1 MTAAVNAAPLATH
14 NQAPS
19 SFSPRSLISHFRL
32 LVVFFISFFMLFLIS
47 LTEKSIAEFRKNA
60 SIKVTLFH
68 LFYFYFLCLFGA
80 LGTATHPKPSL
91 FLSFKVVSD

>member
-19 SFSPRSLISHFRL
+19 SFSPRSLISHFMF
-32 LVVFFISFFMLFLIS
+32 LVVFFMLFLIS
-47 LTEKSIAEFRKNA
+47 LTEKSIAEFSKNA

-68 LFYFYFLCLFGA
+68 LFYFYFLCLFSA
-80 LGTATHPKPSL
+80 LGTVDHPKPSL
-91 FLSFKVVSD
+91 FSVFKVVSH

>member
-19 SFSPRSLISHFRL
+19 SFSPRSLISHFMF
-32 LVVFFISFFMLFLIS
+32 LVVFFMLFFIS
-47 LTEKSIAEFRKNA
+47 LTEKSITEFRKSA

-68 LFYFYFLCLFGA
+68 LFYFYFLCLFGT
-80 LGTATHPKPSL
+80 LGTVAHPKPSL
-91 FLSFKVVSD
+91 FLSFKVVSN